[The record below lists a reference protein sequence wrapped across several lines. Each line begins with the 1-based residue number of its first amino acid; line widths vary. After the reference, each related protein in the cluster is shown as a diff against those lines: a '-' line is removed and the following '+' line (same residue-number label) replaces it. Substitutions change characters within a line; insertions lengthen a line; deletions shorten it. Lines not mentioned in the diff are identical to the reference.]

1 MLLLLCSDTPVDH
14 LSIAATFSFI
24 IHVSACVMILVLV
37 SANNLRS
44 VGPLKVLLCHGR
56 SSKAEQAEAAK
67 IVPPGQDFLQKVK
80 VGHLQTLFIIEV
92 SVETAVTAAAT
103 M

>member
-14 LSIAATFSFI
+14 LSNTATFLFI
-24 IHVSACVMILVLV
+24 IQVALPVSD
-37 SANNLRS
+37 S
-44 VGPLKVLLCHGR
+44 LKHKEQLC
-56 SSKAEQAEAAK
+56 KAEQAEAAK
-67 IVPPGQDFLQKVK
+67 IVPPGQDFLQKVQ
-80 VGHLQTLFIIEV
+80 VGHLQMLFIRKV